1 MFVRIMGLI
10 TLCLLD
16 CAQDFRMLVVNPV
29 TQTLNIRVR
38 DNVGYL
44 GLTTT
49 TVGSI
54 EVSVP
59 CYCD

>member
-1 MFVRIMGLI
+1 
-10 TLCLLD
+10 
-16 CAQDFRMLVVNPV
+16 MLVVNPV

-59 CYCD
+59 CYSN